1 MPVILTPSS
10 MWKISK
16 SPFPSL
22 GLLDC
27 PPGGCQTKANVSV
40 FPSVTRDP
48 TKPKLLLNSEPVSF
62 QLLSSSLLL
71 PSRPQFITWTIAA
84 AMCVV

>member
-22 GLLDC
+22 GLLD
-27 PPGGCQTKANVSV
+27 CQTKANVSV

-48 TKPKLLLNSEPVSF
+48 TKPKLLLNSEPASF
-62 QLLSSSLLL
+62 QLLSSSLL
-71 PSRPQFITWTIAA
+71 SSSQPQFITWTIAA